1 MSTPRKYPFDGL
13 VLGISEEGDGLL
25 LSMQT
30 KAGGNIFHKEI
41 RPTDVAVMCLFAA
54 CARLAISD
62 GLGIEMP
69 LHLGQIIAK
78 EWGITLEP
86 FPSYLMRGSMLLP
99 AEVA

>member
-1 MSTPRKYPFDGL
+1 VSIPRKYPFDGL

-30 KAGGNIFHKEI
+30 KAGGNIFHKE
-41 RPTDVAVMCLFAA
+41 VSHAEVMVMCLFAA

-62 GLGIEMP
+62 GLGIELP
-69 LHLGQIIAK
+69 LHLGQIIAQ
-78 EWGITLEP
+78 EWGIALEP

-99 AEVA
+99 MEVA